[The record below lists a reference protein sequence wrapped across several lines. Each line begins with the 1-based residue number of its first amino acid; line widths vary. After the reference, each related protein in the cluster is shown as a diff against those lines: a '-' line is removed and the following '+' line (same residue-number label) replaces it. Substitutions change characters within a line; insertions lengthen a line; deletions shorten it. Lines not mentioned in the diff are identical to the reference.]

1 MKKITYFIFLPLF
14 LLSCKHENFQRP
26 SKTNEQDKLLK
37 LNQIQVLAS
46 HNSYRIRTTDTVLHF
61 LFDIQ
66 SLLPASLNPNDLD
79 YDHLPIEAQMSDYGM
94 RGLEIDVYN
103 DPQGGLFAT
112 RKINSYVAL
121 PEASGIPE
129 LNEIGFKVLHIKD
142 VDYNTHFYT
151 FKQGLQKLK
160 NWSDAHPNHL
170 PIFVNIETKTE
181 APGDNASL
189 ASLGFLPALQYDV
202 AAADA
207 IDAEVKTIFGENL
220 EKILTP
226 DKLRGSLST
235 LNEVVLQNKYPSL
248 GECRNKIIFI
258 MEGDLVDYYQKN
270 HPSLHG
276 RAMFTYAEAGTPE
289 AVFVIHN
296 NPIEDQYLIEDLVKK
311 GYIVRT
317 RADSGTEQARTGD
330 YTAMIAAFASG
341 AQIISTDYYKADE
354 RAGQTGW
361 TDYKVNFPNKELAR
375 KNPINAANV
384 KIEAALLE

>member
-1 MKKITYFIFLPLF
+1 MRKIAYLIFLPLF
-14 LLSCKHENFQRP
+14 LFSCKHENFQKP
-26 SKTNEQDKLLK
+26 SKTAAQDEALK

-66 SLLPASLNPNDLD
+66 KLLPASLNPNDLD
-79 YDHLPIEAQMSDYGM
+79 YTHLPIEAQMSDYGM
-94 RGLEIDVYN
+94 RGLEIDIYN
-103 DPQGGLFAT
+103 DPQGGLFAS
-112 RKINSYVAL
+112 RRINSYVAL
-121 PEASGIPE
+121 PEASGIAE
-129 LNEIGFKVLHIKD
+129 LNETGFKVLHIKD
-142 VDYNTHFYT
+142 IDYNTHFYT

-181 APGDNASL
+181 SPGDDSTL
-189 ASLGFLPALQYDV
+189 ASLGFLPAIEYDD

-207 IDAEVKTIFGENL
+207 LDAEVKSVFGENL
-220 EKILTP
+220 DKILTP

-235 LNEVVLQNKYPSL
+235 LNEVVLQNKYPNL

-258 MEGDLVDYYQKN
+258 MEGDLVNFYKKN
-270 HPSLHG
+270 HASLKG
-276 RAMFTYAEAGTPE
+276 RAMFIYAKEGTPE
-289 AVFVIHN
+289 AVFVIKN
-296 NPIEDQYLIEDLVKK
+296 GPVNDQYVIEDLVKQ
-311 GYIVRT
+311 GYMVRT

-330 YTAMIAAFASG
+330 YTDMIAAFASG

-375 KNPINAANV
+375 KNPVNAVNV
-384 KIEAALLE
+384 KIEAALSE